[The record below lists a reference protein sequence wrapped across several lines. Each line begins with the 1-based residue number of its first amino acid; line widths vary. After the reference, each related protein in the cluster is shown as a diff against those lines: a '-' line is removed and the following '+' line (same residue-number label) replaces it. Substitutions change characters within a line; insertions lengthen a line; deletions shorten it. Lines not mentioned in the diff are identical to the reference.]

1 MTDIFVRTD
10 AFTSMLA
17 VLVPFTRP
25 AKSDDRIDGKP
36 AVCEIIDCQTSTE
49 GELILSARNNA
60 GAWAVG
66 KVQLVD
72 YEGEVTDF
80 AIHRD
85 DAAVITKQFKA
96 GPDDLETLRLRIE
109 HAEST
114 RREKK
119 QDGEYLEYVRSTLI
133 TINEESKI
141 VGARSSRFP
150 GADARHL
157 YTASFWRQ
165 AASHSLNQDDHVYEF
180 PLKPA
185 TIKALATATKCLGE
199 PTVIPL
205 HKRLIARIGQTFLAG
220 FSNHY
225 EDPTTDLPRAIEHWQ
240 QQLITDADTIPEHT
254 LFEQLTGFEEVTING
269 NIHIL

>member
-1 MTDIFVRTD
+1 MTDIYVRTD
-10 AFTSMLA
+10 AFVKMLTA
-17 VLVPFTRP
+17 LVPFTRP
-25 AKSDDRIDGKP
+25 AKSYERTDGKP
-36 AVCEIIDCQTSTE
+36 AVCEIIDCQTSSQ

-66 KVQLVD
+66 KVPLVD

-85 DAAVITKQFKA
+85 DAAVLTKQFKA
-96 GPDDLETLRLRIE
+96 GLDDLETLRLRIE
-109 HAEST
+109 HTEST

-119 QDGEYLEYVRSTLI
+119 QDGEYLEYIRSTLI

-150 GADARHL
+150 GADARHIF
-157 YTASFWRQ
+157 TASFWREI
-165 AASHSLNQDDHVYEF
+165 ASHSLHQDDHVYEF
-180 PLKPA
+180 PLKPT

-199 PTVIPL
+199 PTIIPL
-205 HKRLIARIGQTFLAG
+205 QDRLIARIGHTLLAG
-220 FSNHY
+220 FTNY
-225 EDPTTDLPRAIEHWQ
+225 QERPITVPRAIDHWQ
-240 QQLITDADTIPEHT
+240 HQLITDADTLPEHT
-254 LFEQLTGFEEVTING
+254 LFEQLTAFEEVAVNG